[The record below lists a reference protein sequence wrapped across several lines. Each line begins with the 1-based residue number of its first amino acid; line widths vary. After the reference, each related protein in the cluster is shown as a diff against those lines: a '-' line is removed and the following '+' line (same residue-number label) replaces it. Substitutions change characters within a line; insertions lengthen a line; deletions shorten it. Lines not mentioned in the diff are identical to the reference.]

1 MSALDRMDDSF
12 PHGTPAGYVQGCRG
26 NGACPAKHETGQSCK
41 EASIRSARDSAYR
54 ALVLSGASVEVL
66 SQPEVEGALPVE
78 RSAPRPAPHQAVP
91 KMLRATHKGEPLG
104 ADTTGFE
111 LKAPLIGWQH
121 GTNSGYIRGC
131 RDDCPGDADGYT
143 CRNAHRDAKRTS
155 KTQPAPDRVA
165 HISSPGLRGIESG
178 TIIAPTPDA
187 LAAVLRPEPE
197 RTERLAVAAAE
208 LRETEAPPAPAT
220 LRTLIEWV
228 EAALDMP
235 LTPWQRHCLAHWLT
249 LDPTDD
255 TPTPG
260 TNPEEARRSPQPRTP
275 VDGVSG
281 GMADVVRAA
290 WLDGYFT
297 RAGL

>member
-1 MSALDRMDDSF
+1 MSALDPMDGSF

-26 NGACPAKHETGQSCK
+26 NGACPAKHLTGQSCK
-41 EASIRSARDSAYR
+41 EASIRSARDSSYR

-66 SQPEVEGALPVE
+66 SQPEVEDARPTAPV
-78 RSAPRPAPHQAVP
+78 ADRPTRHQAIP
-91 KMLRATHKGEPLG
+91 KILRTAHKGDPLG

-111 LKAPLIGWQH
+111 MKAPLSGWRH
-121 GTNSGYIRGC
+121 GTNAGYVSGC

-143 CRNAHRDAKRTS
+143 CRNAHRDAERARKAKS
-155 KTQPAPDRVA
+155 AADRVA
-165 HISSPGLRGIESG
+165 HISSPGFPGIESG

-197 RTERLAVAAAE
+197 RTERLAAAAAE
-208 LRETEAPPAPAT
+208 LQETEAPPAPAT

-228 EAALDMP
+228 ESALDMP

-249 LDPTDD
+249 LDSTDD
-255 TPTPG
+255 TSTPEASTMG
-260 TNPEEARRSPQPRTP
+260 TRRSPEPRTP

-290 WLDGYFT
+290 LLDGYFT